1 MRPGN
6 RRFGCW
12 LVALGCLLLAGCGS
26 TPSDHALP
34 GGGHY
39 KLGAPYQIGGRWYY
53 PSYDPAYAAVGVASW
68 YGQAFHGRRTA
79 NGEVFDRNKV
89 SAAHPTLPLPS
100 IVRVTNLANH
110 RQLELRVNDRGPFV
124 GDRVIDLSQAAA
136 RALGFERRGT
146 TEVRVEFV
154 RLADAEGTPPE
165 PSSPP
170 LASPRVV
177 RAATAQEGQADAP
190 RQPVFAAVPTEPAP
204 PRPVDGASPLLIRT
218 AAPVPAPAAARAALD
233 DGLDKRCLS
242 VGFIQVGAF
251 VEPERALRL
260 AKELD
265 AAMALPVSADMPSAD
280 RYARVRLGPI
290 GDQQQAEA
298 ALRWLHRSGY
308 PNAFMV
314 KPGVSTSVAC

>member
-1 MRPGN
+1 
-6 RRFGCW
+6 
-12 LVALGCLLLAGCGS
+12 
-26 TPSDHALP
+26 
-34 GGGHY
+34 
-39 KLGAPYQIGGRWYY
+39 
-53 PSYDPAYAAVGVASW
+53 
-68 YGQAFHGRRTA
+68 
-79 NGEVFDRNKV
+79 
-89 SAAHPTLPLPS
+89 
-100 IVRVTNLANH
+100 VTNLANH